1 MFKVEIDE
9 IFRRC
14 ISSEEVSN
22 ILFQCHSFIYGGQ
35 SLPIW
40 FFLPIIFMDA
50 RAFVLECDKCQRT
63 YNITERNEMPLRS
76 ILEVKIFDIWG
87 IDFMGP
93 FPSSKGNEYISVAID
108 YVSKW
113 VETIACQ
120 RVDANIMKCL
130 YNDVIFPRCVVPC
143 IIISD
148 GGIYFINK

>member
-1 MFKVEIDE
+1 VNYLAVDVFPPEQTSQHRKKFKADVKHYFWEEPYMFKVEINE

-40 FFLPIIFMDA
+40 DFLPIIFMDA

-63 YNITERNEMPLRS
+63 YNITKRNEMPLRP
-76 ILEVKIFDIWG
+76 ILEVKIFNIWG

-93 FPSSKGNEYISVAID
+93 FPSSKGNEYILVAID
-108 YVSKW
+108 SCMSK
-113 VETIACQ
+113 
-120 RVDANIMKCL
+120 
-130 YNDVIFPRCVVPC
+130 
-143 IIISD
+143 
-148 GGIYFINK
+148 G